1 MSEVGFEP
9 VYSYMTAQCINHLAI
24 TQYDSNRSLKYINIT
39 DAECNPNGKATM
51 SLFTK
56 YTAKQ
61 FYFLQHYINRPN
73 ILRLYIEL
81 SQHLAVTEL

>member
-1 MSEVGFEP
+1 
-9 VYSYMTAQCINHLAI
+9 
-24 TQYDSNRSLKYINIT
+24 
-39 DAECNPNGKATM
+39 M